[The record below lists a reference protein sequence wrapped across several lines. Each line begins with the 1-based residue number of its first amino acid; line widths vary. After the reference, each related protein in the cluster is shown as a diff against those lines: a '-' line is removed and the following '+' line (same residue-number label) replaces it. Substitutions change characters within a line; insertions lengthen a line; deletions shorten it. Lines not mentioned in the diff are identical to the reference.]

1 MTRTQIVIPCYN
13 EAARLDRERFRDFAH
28 LVQTRFLFVNDGSS
42 DTTADMLDEL
52 RDSNPAQ
59 FDVLHLPVN
68 QGKAEAVRQGMLR
81 SIASGAEAVGFWDA
95 DLSTPIEAVSEFEHV
110 LERRADIRIVIGTR
124 LPILGRSIRRRW
136 MRRKAGQLFAR
147 CASAVIGFPVVDT
160 QCGAKLFRIDDT
172 TRGLFD
178 TPFASRW
185 IFDVEV
191 LVRWRRTCHRLGVD
205 DLRGGIFELPLDAWT
220 EVPGSKLSSHDFVR
234 AVGELWRIWRES
246 KVESDVPAMADVPTP
261 VAVPTAADAET
272 ECAAADFE
280 GRVRRWLMAIL
291 PPSRFILS
299 MPGRTIT

>member
-13 EAARLDRERFRDFAH
+13 EAARLDRERFRGFAH
-28 LVQTRFLFVNDGSS
+28 GRPTRFLFVNDGSS
-42 DTTADMLDEL
+42 DATADMLDGM

-81 SIASGAEAVGFWDA
+81 SIASGAETVGFWDA

-136 MRRKAGQLFAR
+136 MRRKAGQVFAR

-178 TPFASRW
+178 KPFASRW

-191 LVRWRRTCHRLGVD
+191 LVRWRRACRRLGVD
-205 DLRGGIFELPLDAWT
+205 ELRGGIFELPLDAWT
-220 EVPGSKLSSHDFVR
+220 EVPGSKLGGRDFVR

-246 KVESDVPAMADVPTP
+246 KVVASDVPTS
-261 VAVPTAADAET
+261 AAAET
-272 ECAAADFE
+272 ERAARASK
-280 GRVRRWLMAIL
+280 AA
-291 PPSRFILS
+291 
-299 MPGRTIT
+299 